1 MGCDA
6 IAGMKDEAQTIPEK
20 VGSLV
25 RLACSAR
32 CSSAGVSRQDRR
44 LASLISLMLSSQTKD
59 PVTHEATMNLR
70 RNLQGGL
77 CLEGILAASDSEIQA
92 CINKVGFWRRK
103 TDYIRRTAEILR
115 DKVSYTC
122 STSDTSRS

>member
-6 IAGMKDEAQTIPEK
+6 IAGMKDEVQTIPEK
-20 VGSLV
+20 VGNPVSLT
-25 RLACSAR
+25 CSAW
-32 CSSAGVSRQDRR
+32 CSNADVSRQDRR

-103 TDYIRRTAEILR
+103 TDYIRRTAEVLR
-115 DKVSYTC
+115 DKVSVTC
-122 STSDTSRS
+122 GSSCTASS